1 MPYSV
6 LFTEKALKYLKK
18 IDRCQAK
25 LIISWVKKQLLSLN
39 NKDKNHSNL

>member
-18 IDRCQAK
+18 IDRYQAK
-25 LIISWVKKQLLSLN
+25 LIISWIKKTAFKFKQQTQKSL
-39 NKDKNHSNL
+39 